1 MYVVQLTD
9 LLQVKIRI
17 REKYVVQITPAF
29 KVWDHHNNSDDHDV
43 DDNHDGSDK
52 HDNLKYVNQITTAFK
67 VW

>member
-1 MYVVQLTD
+1 M
-9 LLQVKIRI
+9 KIRI

-67 VW
+67 V